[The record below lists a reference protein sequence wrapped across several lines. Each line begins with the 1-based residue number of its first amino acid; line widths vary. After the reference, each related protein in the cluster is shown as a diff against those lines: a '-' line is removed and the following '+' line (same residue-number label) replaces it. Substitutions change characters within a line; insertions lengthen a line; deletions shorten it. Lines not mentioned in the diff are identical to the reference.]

1 MLARVWSNR
10 NSYTA
15 GRNKQAQD
23 KKIALV
29 NKLALSNIVNTA

>member
-23 KKIALV
+23 KKNRFGKQVGI
-29 NKLALSNIVNTA
+29 I